1 LNGYIFIKGSVP
13 ALKNGKIW
21 TGRFLVYSK
30 RVKEYLKSHNIKS
43 FNSSERGDKKK
54 EVIHF
59 KNGINTFEIEAMK
72 IKDILSTLE
81 PPYKFQFHFV
91 RDTKHRFDFGNGVEL
106 LADLFTSYGIIADDN
121 MDIFHP
127 SILYID
133 GKGYSYDKNGGG
145 VFVNYIYHHLD

>member
-1 LNGYIFIKGSVP
+1 MNDYIFIRGSVP

-91 RDTKHRFDFGNGVEL
+91 RETKHKWDLGNAIEL
-106 LADLFTSYGIIADDN
+106 LADLFTSYGVIEDDN

-133 GKGYSYDKNGGG
+133 GKGYSYDKLNPG
-145 VFVNYIYHHLD
+145 VYIFIQK